1 MSKQA
6 KKPIEIPKGVEIKLE
21 GVEKVHVKG
30 PKGALLVNMTPGVL
44 LAVEGAEA
52 FVKAG
57 PTLEKLPFLGLDRSR
72 VINAIEGVTKGFEKR
87 LELVGVG
94 FRAAVKGHSLDLSVG
109 FSHPTLLDIPH
120 GVQVQIEKN
129 NIIILTGMDKQV
141 VGQFAASVRAVKP
154 PEPYKGKGIRY
165 TGEVVRRK
173 AGKTAK

>member
-6 KKPIEIPKGVEIKLE
+6 KKPIEIPKNVEVKLVGDE
-21 GVEKVHVKG
+21 NVHVKG
-30 PKGALLVNMTPGVL
+30 PKGELNVKLTPGVL
-44 LAVEGAEA
+44 LSIQGAEA
-52 FVKAG
+52 FVAAG
-57 PTLEKLPFLGLDRSR
+57 PKLEKLPFLGLDRTR
-72 VINAIEGVTKGFEKR
+72 VINAVEGVLKGFERR

-109 FSHPTLLDIPH
+109 FSHPSQLPIPH

-129 NIIILTGMDKQV
+129 NVIIINGIDKQV
-141 VGQFAASVRAVKP
+141 VGQFAASIRAVKP

-165 TGEVVRRK
+165 VGEIVRRK

>member
-6 KKPIEIPKGVEIKLE
+6 KKPIEIPKNIEVKLAGE
-21 GVEKVHVKG
+21 RSVHVKG
-30 PKGALLVNMTPGVL
+30 PKGTLELELTQGVIL
-44 LAVEGAEA
+44 TIEGNQAY
-52 FVKAG
+52 VTAG
-57 PTLEKLPFLGLDRSR
+57 PALKELPFLGLDRSR
-72 VINAIEGVTKGFEKR
+72 VINAVEGVSKGFEKR

-109 FSHPTLLDIPH
+109 FSHPSQVHIPA

-129 NIIILTGMDKQV
+129 NIIIVTGMDKQV

-165 TGEVVRRK
+165 VGEVVRRK